1 MRAGNGKAMLAGL
14 AMVLATAT
22 ATATAGSTETFQ
34 GMAVDV
40 IGQGRQ
46 VLMVPGQNSGIDSWR
61 DTCLALQSVPVQCH
75 LVQLPGFAGQPA
87 DSDVAANFLPQV
99 LQRLEAYVDQRMD
112 AKPVLAGHSLG
123 GFASL
128 QLAARRP
135 GHYSA
140 VIVADSLPFF
150 PLAGSPAATAENS
163 KPMADAMRQ
172 QMRSL
177 DPATYR
183 IQAQAALAG
192 MTKLPPRLSLLEQW
206 SDASDRETTA
216 QAMHALMTTDIRP
229 LLPQIT
235 APVLVLGAWEAYG
248 QYGATQASTEAIFQS
263 QYAGLADKRIAMAA
277 SGYHFLMWDAPDWL
291 AGEMRQFLSAQP

>member
-1 MRAGNGKAMLAGL
+1 MGKQWAGRLIGMGMLLAGPL
-14 AMVLATAT
+14 AMAN
-22 ATATAGSTETFQ
+22 TFQ
-34 GMAVDV
+34 GLRVEV

-46 VLMVPGQNSGIDSWR
+46 VLMVPGLNSGIESWR

-87 DSDVAANFLPQV
+87 DSALAADFLPQV

-112 AKPVLAGHSLG
+112 AQPVLAGHSLG

-150 PLAGSPAATAENS
+150 PLAGNPAATAENS
-163 KPMADAMRQ
+163 KPMADAMVQ

-177 DPATYR
+177 DAATYR
-183 IQAQAALAG
+183 TQAQAALAG
-192 MTKLPPRLSLLEQW
+192 MTKLPQRLTLLQQW

-229 LLPQIT
+229 QLPQIT
-235 APVLVLGAWEAYG
+235 APVLVLGAWEAYARFG
-248 QYGATQASTEAIFQS
+248 GTQDITRGIFQT
-263 QYAGLADKRIAMAA
+263 QYAGLPSYQLAIAP

-291 AGEMRQFLSAQP
+291 EGEVRQFLSAHR